1 MDRLIEQAGFTSVDE
16 LDAEAYRL
24 IREAQVCALEKL
36 LHRLKTEKDIPAAPL
51 AIIAQKLGQMEK
63 DKLAAI
69 QLKIGRPADLV
80 KTGRVIRA
88 RIGIAAKGPDG
99 TGAAMA
105 VELESS
111 DDKTSLA
118 EDA

>member
-1 MDRLIEQAGFTSVDE
+1 MCA
-16 LDAEAYRL
+16 
-24 IREAQVCALEKL
+24 REA
-36 LHRLKTEKDIPAAPL
+36 AAPPEDGEGHPGGPPL
-51 AIIAQKLGQMEK
+51 ATIAQKLGQMEK